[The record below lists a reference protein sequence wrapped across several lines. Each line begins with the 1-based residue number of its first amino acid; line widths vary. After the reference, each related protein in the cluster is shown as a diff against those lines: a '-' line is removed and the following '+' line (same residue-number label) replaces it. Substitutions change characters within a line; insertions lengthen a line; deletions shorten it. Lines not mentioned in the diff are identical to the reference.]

1 MHATIAAWDGDRL
14 TLWDKTQWVHNTADE
29 IAAVFGIPAENIRVI
44 SPFVGGAFGS
54 ALRTWPHVTL
64 AALGARV
71 AGRPVKVM
79 LSRREMYYGVG
90 YRPHTVQ
97 RVALGA
103 SRDGRLTAI
112 LHEGYQETSTYEEFS
127 EALLNASRFLHSCPN
142 VYTRHRIARMNV
154 HTPTYMRAP
163 GEASGVFA
171 LESAMDELAVAL
183 NIDPVELRLR
193 NEPEQDEFK
202 KLPFSSRS
210 TRECYRAA
218 AERFGWSRRNPEP
231 RSMRDGRWLIGWGM
245 ATATYPMNYAPA
257 SAMARLL
264 PDGTAEVTSAASDM
278 GPGTWTS
285 MTQVAAETLGLPI
298 ERVKFT
304 LGDTRL
310 PRAPVHGGSMTM
322 ASVGSAVQAAC
333 RKAREDALARGGA
346 NDLSE
351 AMRRLGQPVEAS
363 ADVKPGDESQRFSM
377 HAFGAV
383 FVEVAVDPDLGETR
397 VRRIV
402 GAYGAGRIV
411 NPKTTRSQ
419 CIGGMIGGI
428 GMALMEHSVVDARNG
443 RVPNANFA
451 EYAVPVHAD
460 APPVMDVIFVEEHD
474 PHVNPLGVK
483 GVGEIAMVGVA
494 PGDHQRDLPRHRQ
507 AHPRT
512 AGHAGQAPLNELAPA
527 AIATALG
534 RMKPEKN
541 SHLRGDAAL
550 DHRGLSTS
558 PMETIKS
565 LVASFSKSQR
575 TSIVKDAAAR
585 GTAYNDIR
593 QGIAREELAGM
604 SYMFWG
610 RLVALGM
617 LAIRVAMSLPLE
629 RSAAYLLAI
638 SAFVLL
644 DAPPYLLARRGI
656 GGTSAMAAIL
666 LLDVAILTYILIVP
680 PPFYVEGWT
689 PQLNLRLPNFLYLG
703 VFLVGIVQE
712 IVRKIPSEVLLK
724 QLEGAGIP
732 CAPVNSLG
740 DILADPQVIARGI
753 VQSFGDDSDLSAMKA
768 VVLPIIFNNQERDL
782 GTPPPRLGEHSDLV
796 LGQLGYAPEEIAC
809 LEFHGVIARQNQ
821 A

>member
-1 MHATIAAWDGDRL
+1 MTTFIGRPVSRVDGRQKVTGGATYAAEFDVPGLAHGAVVRSTVANGRIASIDSRAAERATGVVAVLTHRNAPRLPYREHKALVDAVIGERLHVLQDDRVSHQGQPIALVIADTLEQANHAAMLVRVAYAPETGATDISGAEPVLPTQEKTDQGAGLPPETRRGDPEGALASAEVKVDQTYVIPRENHNPIEMHATIAAWDGDRL
-14 TLWDKTQWVHNTADE
+14 TLWDKTQWVHNVADE
-29 IAAVFGIPAENIRVI
+29 IAAVFGIPADNIRVL

-54 ALRTWPHVTL
+54 GLRTWPHVTL
-64 AALGARV
+64 AALGARM
-71 AGRPVKVM
+71 AGRPVKLM

-103 SRDGRLTAI
+103 SRDGRLAAI
-112 LHEGYQETSTYEEFS
+112 VHDGYQETSTYEEFS

-142 VYTRHRIARMNV
+142 VYTRHRIAPMNV

-193 NEPEQDEFK
+193 NEPERDEFE

-257 SAMARLL
+257 SARARLL

-298 ERVKFT
+298 ERVRFI

-333 RKAREDALARGGA
+333 RRAREDALARGGA
-346 NDLSE
+346 NDLTD

-363 ADVKPGDESQRFSM
+363 ADVQPGDASQRFSM
-377 HAFGAV
+377 HAFGTV
-383 FVEVAVDPDLGETR
+383 FVEVAVDADLGETR

-460 APPVMDVIFVEEHD
+460 APPLMDVIFVEEHD

-483 GVGEIAMVGVA
+483 GVGEIALVGVA
-494 PGDHQRDLPRHRQ
+494 P
-507 AHPRT
+507 
-512 AGHAGQAPLNELAPA
+512 
-527 AIATALG
+527 AI
-534 RMKPEKN
+534 
-541 SHLRGDAAL
+541 
-550 DHRGLSTS
+550 
-558 PMETIKS
+558 
-565 LVASFSKSQR
+565 
-575 TSIVKDAAAR
+575 
-585 GTAYNDIR
+585 
-593 QGIAREELAGM
+593 
-604 SYMFWG
+604 
-610 RLVALGM
+610 
-617 LAIRVAMSLPLE
+617 
-629 RSAAYLLAI
+629 
-638 SAFVLL
+638 
-644 DAPPYLLARRGI
+644 
-656 GGTSAMAAIL
+656 TSAIFHATGKRIRELPVTPDKL
-666 LLDVAILTYILIVP
+666 L
-680 PPFYVEGWT
+680 
-689 PQLNLRLPNFLYLG
+689 
-703 VFLVGIVQE
+703 
-712 IVRKIPSEVLLK
+712 
-724 QLEGAGIP
+724 
-732 CAPVNSLG
+732 
-740 DILADPQVIARGI
+740 
-753 VQSFGDDSDLSAMKA
+753 
-768 VVLPIIFNNQERDL
+768 
-782 GTPPPRLGEHSDLV
+782 
-796 LGQLGYAPEEIAC
+796 
-809 LEFHGVIARQNQ
+809 
-821 A
+821 